1 MPDIPAI
8 MLNDGRRMPQL
19 GLGVFRLPRAETAS
33 LVSAALAA
41 GYTAV
46 DTAAVYRNEQ
56 EVGEAVR
63 SVSEPIFVTTKI
75 WITEFGKKAT
85 PRAFEA
91 AMDRLG
97 LDWVD
102 LLLLHWPTPDKVK
115 RTEAWRALIDLHDG
129 KRLRSIGV
137 SNFTV
142 DQLSELIGETAVVPA
157 VNQVELHPYFQQRE
171 LRAFHARHAIATTS
185 WAPLGRGA
193 VEDAAIIRIAEKHGR
208 TPAQVIIRWHLES
221 GLIVIPKTANRD
233 RLPENLD
240 VFDFELDGN
249 DMASFAELD
258 RADGRTGPDPVTFD
272 G

>member
-1 MPDIPAI
+1 
-8 MLNDGRRMPQL
+8 MPQL
-19 GLGVFRLPRAETAS
+19 GLGVFRLPPAETAS
-33 LVSAALAA
+33 LVRAALTI

-75 WITEFGKKAT
+75 WVTDFGTDAT
-85 PRAFEA
+85 PRAFA
-91 AMDRLG
+91 KAMDRLG
-97 LDWVD
+97 LDWID
-102 LLLLHWPTPDKVK
+102 LLLLHWPTTDKAK
-115 RTEAWRALIDLHDG
+115 RTEAWRALMDLRDG
-129 KRLRSIGV
+129 ERLRSIGV

-142 DQLSELIGETAVVPA
+142 GQLSELIAETGVVPA
-157 VNQVELHPYFQQRE
+157 VNQVELHPYYQQRE
-171 LRAFHARHAIATTS
+171 LRAFHAEHAIATTS

-193 VEDAAIIRIAEKHGR
+193 VEDAAIIEIGDKHGK

-221 GLIVIPKTANRD
+221 GLIVIPKTANRN

-240 VFDFELDGN
+240 VFDFELDGD
-249 DMASFAELD
+249 DMASFAKLD
-258 RADGRTGPDPVTFD
+258 RADGRTGPDPETFD